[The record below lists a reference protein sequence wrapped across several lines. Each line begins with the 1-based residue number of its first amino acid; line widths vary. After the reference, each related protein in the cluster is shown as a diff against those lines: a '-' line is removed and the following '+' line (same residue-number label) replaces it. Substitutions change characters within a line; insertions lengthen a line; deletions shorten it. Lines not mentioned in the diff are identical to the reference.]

1 MLPIYWLESAETDLV
16 DIIEYIAQFNVS
28 AAEQMWDLLRE
39 SVLLLAHQPFLY
51 RQSERIPDLREIVAH
66 PNYIV
71 LYRVNENSVE
81 IVNIVHARRQFPSS

>member
-1 MLPIYWLESAETDLV
+1 MLPIYWLESAEADIV
-16 DIIEYIAQFNVS
+16 DIIEYIAQFNVA
-28 AAEQMWDLLRE
+28 AAELMWNLLRD
-39 SVLLLAHQPFLY
+39 SVLPLSHQPYLY
-51 RQSERIPDLREIVAH
+51 RQSERIPDLREIVVH